1 MVGKLKVCIIGS
13 EGWGA
18 AIAATVSNNVKQLEG
33 FDSRAH
39 IYVYDELVRSKYL
52 SEVMNNCHENIKY
65 LPGIRLPEN
74 LIAVN
79 DLLEAAKNAD
89 IMIFAT
95 PQHFVKSYCNILA
108 GKVKKN
114 AIALSMVKGLAHV
127 SDGEI
132 DLYSNLISQ
141 QLDMPCYSLMS
152 ANSAMEM
159 AQGKLCELT
168 IGCNDEND
176 ARLLTEVLQT
186 DNCRVITIDDVD
198 GVELCGT
205 LKDIIALGAGFV
217 DGLNLGENARVAAL
231 HLGVKEMMRFTM
243 TFYPTAK
250 MSTFFES
257 CAVANSV
264 ASTYVDKNVTF
275 AKSFIT
281 SGKTIQEIESN
292 LLNGRKLLGPLVAAE
307 LNAFLEEEDMQDEFP
322 LFTAIHRICQNEV
335 EPETILETLRTHPDL
350 SSSLSFSQFLTD
362 ESTTEDSLEKILE
375 TPPEPISALDKAL
388 AEAEK
393 KKSFR
398 ELKENGSWHLVY
410 DVSKAKKQTS
420 IDPWQVNEA
429 KELQISGWL
438 ESHDSNEPKNAS
450 GTQGSGE
457 NESIVGSTSGSDDCQ
472 GIGCTENADA
482 EKLTDKTEKKLPVD
496 KTWLRDQPPPMIIG
510 RDDKATTETPFKDSN
525 MPKVDAAGT
534 KESVENHPRPF
545 INKFQALNIKPKTGK
560 QSKTDTEPASFK
572 AKDESLKSEG
582 FPKKLTKPTFS
593 HTQQIR
599 QQIEALTSKSK
610 GNDKPESEKN
620 VNASEAA
627 GERPKTDVE
636 KATKAET
643 SSAQQEKPKSETI
656 SSTPEDKNQMQEDP
670 VNMKV
675 PKHKESSATGS
686 EHQFVFDSLED
697 KHRFESIL
705 TSKSKK
711 DRPSRID
718 GSESGN
724 DYTQTWRYMSPPQ
737 PLKNLQVN
745 AEDKQQEQEEHEEIS
760 ETMEENK
767 SVPKEQQQDSLTE
780 ENFEKWKQVEAEERT
795 AKHSQTEENLYL
807 SAEELIRREL
817 EHHQK
822 ENYEL
827 AEQAEATRI
836 PKENEGEGKQE
847 MVPVDEE
854 APKDV
859 DKRELLS
866 EERKNDV
873 QRPAISGQKKPHQSP
888 DEANLR
894 YFSFDKK
901 NGKGH
906 EWDWLHNK
914 ETPETKAKPVDE
926 RLSEYY
932 VNENRD
938 QQKLKKLNKQ
948 LQEVFKKHTEEADLG
963 FEASGNSVESHESS
977 ETKPLALDPVTAQK
991 RRDAQQPQTPVP
1003 GPNPTPAKAPPP
1015 MPKRQKIAEGSPQFQ
1030 AAPRTIP
1037 PPSPQTLPLT
1047 PQEQQPHRKN
1057 LPIQSD
1063 ALEQPPASHQADER
1077 FKAARGQKEIID
1089 TPAANRMA
1097 HSQSDQQGTKKAEA
1111 PAFEVKKL
1119 MSHFLKRYKPETTKK
1134 VETPP
1139 NEVKNQ
1145 RESAYELVNDPRT
1158 ATKEHKPL
1166 PEEDHTPPIEKPSA
1180 QASPKEQKQ
1189 LKAGE
1194 MTKKLRSMLRR
1205 DQEKKVGY
1213 KGKNPFLKE
1222 PDLQSHPP
1230 MDTSLEHDLARR
1242 RSTGQQL
1249 RRTVV
1254 VKPPFNPPLNPR
1266 VRIPRP
1272 PFDGRDRECH
1282 TLAMP
1287 AIWLNLKQTQTQTTL
1302 RTGNQV
1308 KQLSM
1313 AVHNPRQ
1320 LQVPLG
1326 LLPRCPA
1333 LNKLICAVQIGLLAT
1348 FVARYR
1354 NRNK

>member
-13 EGWGA
+13 EGWGS
-18 AIAATVSNNVKQLEG
+18 AIAASVSNNVTQLEG

-79 DLLEAAKNAD
+79 DLLAAAQNAD
-89 IMIFAT
+89 ILIFAT

-108 GKVKKN
+108 GKVKEN

-127 SDGEI
+127 SDSEI

-141 QLDMPCYSLMS
+141 QLDIPCYSLMS

-168 IGCNDEND
+168 IGCNDEDD

-186 DNCRVITIDDVD
+186 DNCRVITVDDVD

-217 DGLNLGENARVAAL
+217 DGLKLGENARVAAL

-243 TFYPTAK
+243 TFYPNAK
-250 MSTFFES
+250 ISTFFES

-307 LNAFLEEEDMQDEFP
+307 LNTFLEEEDMQDEFP
-322 LFTAIHRICQNEV
+322 LFTAIHRVCQNEV

-350 SSSLSFSQFLTD
+350 SSLSFSQFLSD

-375 TPPEPISALDKAL
+375 PPPEPISALDKAL
-388 AEAEK
+388 TEAAK

-398 ELKENGSWHLVY
+398 ELKKNDSWHLVN
-410 DVSKAKKQTS
+410 DVNKAKKQTS
-420 IDPWQVNEA
+420 IDPWQVNER
-429 KELQISGWL
+429 EGLQISGWL
-438 ESHDSNEPKNAS
+438 ESNDSNEPKNAS

-457 NESIVGSTSGSDDCQ
+457 NDSIVGSTSGSDECQ
-472 GIGCTENADA
+472 GIGCTQNA
-482 EKLTDKTEKKLPVD
+482 EKTEKAPVD

-510 RDDKATTETPFKDSN
+510 SDDKSNTETPFKDSN
-525 MPKVDAAGT
+525 MAKVDAAET

-560 QSKTDTEPASFK
+560 QSKTDTETASFK
-572 AKDESLKSEG
+572 AKDESLKSEVI
-582 FPKKLTKPTFS
+582 PKKLTKPTFS
-593 HTQQIR
+593 YTQEIR

-610 GNDKPESEKN
+610 ENATPEFEKN
-620 VNASEAA
+620 VNATEEA
-627 GERPKTDVE
+627 GERSKTDGV
-636 KATKAET
+636 KATKAEF
-643 SSAQQEKPKSETI
+643 SKAQQEKPKRETI
-656 SSTPEDKNQMQEDP
+656 SSTPEDKIQTPEESVKMEVSKQEQNNP
-670 VNMKV
+670 N
-675 PKHKESSATGS
+675 HKQSSASGS
-686 EHQFVFDSLED
+686 EHKFVFDSLED
-697 KHRFESIL
+697 KQRFESIL
-705 TSKSKK
+705 MSKSKK
-711 DRPSRID
+711 DRLSRID
-718 GSESGN
+718 GSESGKE
-724 DYTQTWRYMSPPQ
+724 YTQTWRYMSPPQ
-737 PLKNLQVN
+737 PLQNLQVT
-745 AEDKQQEQEEHEEIS
+745 AEDKHQDQAEDVEMSESIEES
-760 ETMEENK
+760 K
-767 SVPKEQQQDSLTE
+767 AVPREQQQDSLTE

-795 AKHSQTEENLYL
+795 AKHSQTEENMYL

-822 ENYEL
+822 ENHEF

-836 PKENEGEGKQE
+836 PKEDEGEGKQE

-854 APKDV
+854 APKDA

-866 EERKNDV
+866 EERKNDG
-873 QRPAISGQKKPHQSP
+873 QRPAMSGQKKPHQSP

-901 NGKGH
+901 DGKGH

-914 ETPETKAKPVDE
+914 ESPETKGKPVDE

-932 VNENRD
+932 VNEKSD
-938 QQKLKKLNKQ
+938 QQKLEKLNKQ

-963 FEASGNSVESHESS
+963 IEAPGNSAESHESS
-977 ETKPLALDPVTAQK
+977 ETKPLAIDPVTAQK
-991 RRDAQQPQTPVP
+991 KRDAQQPQTPVP
-1003 GPNPTPAKAPPP
+1003 RPKQTPAKAPPP

-1047 PQEQQPHRKN
+1047 PQEQQPHRKH

-1063 ALEQPPASHQADER
+1063 ALEQPPASHQADESA
-1077 FKAARGQKEIID
+1077 KAARGQKGIRE
-1089 TPAANRMA
+1089 A
-1097 HSQSDQQGTKKAEA
+1097 HSPSDQQGTKKAEA

-1119 MSHFLKRYKPETTKK
+1119 MTHFLKREQSETTKE

-1145 RESAYELVNDPRT
+1145 RESAYELVNDPRA
-1158 ATKEHKPL
+1158 ATKEHKYL
-1166 PEEDHTPPIEKPSA
+1166 PEDNAPPIEKPSA
-1180 QASPKEQKQ
+1180 QASPKEHKQ

-1194 MTKKLRSMLRR
+1194 MNKKLRSMLRR

-1242 RSTGQQL
+1242 SSTGQQL

-1272 PFDGRDRECH
+1272 PFDGREREYH

-1287 AIWLNLKQTQTQTTL
+1287 AIWLNLKQTQTRTTL
-1302 RTGNQV
+1302 RASNQV
-1308 KQLSM
+1308 KQLSIV
-1313 AVHNPRQ
+1313 AHSPPKLQ
-1320 LQVPLG
+1320 LPLG

-1333 LNKLICAVQIGLLAT
+1333 LNKLLCAVQIGLLAT
-1348 FVARYR
+1348 FLARCR

>member
-13 EGWGA
+13 EGWGS
-18 AIAATVSNNVKQLEG
+18 AIAASVSNNVKQLEG

-79 DLLEAAKNAD
+79 DLLAAAQNAD
-89 IMIFAT
+89 ILIFAT

-108 GKVKKN
+108 GKVKEN

-141 QLDMPCYSLMS
+141 QLDIPCYSLMS

-168 IGCNDEND
+168 IGCNDEDD

-186 DNCRVITIDDVD
+186 DNCRVITVDDVD

-217 DGLNLGENARVAAL
+217 DGLKLGENARVASL

-243 TFYPTAK
+243 TFYPNAK
-250 MSTFFES
+250 ISTFFES

-307 LNAFLEEEDMQDEFP
+307 LNTFLEEEDMQDEFP

-335 EPETILETLRTHPDL
+335 DPETILETLRTHPDL
-350 SSSLSFSQFLTD
+350 SSSLSFSQFLSD

-375 TPPEPISALDKAL
+375 PPPEPISALDKAL
-388 AEAEK
+388 TEAGK

-410 DVSKAKKQTS
+410 DVNKAKKQTS
-420 IDPWQVNEA
+420 IDPWQINER
-429 KELQISGWL
+429 KGLQISGWL
-438 ESHDSNEPKNAS
+438 ESNDSNEPKNAS

-472 GIGCTENADA
+472 GIGCTENA
-482 EKLTDKTEKKLPVD
+482 EKTEKLPVD

-510 RDDKATTETPFKDSN
+510 SDDKSNTETPFKDSN
-525 MPKVDAAGT
+525 MAKVDAAET
-534 KESVENHPRPF
+534 KESCGESP
-545 INKFQALNIKPKTGK
+545 QA
-560 QSKTDTEPASFK
+560 A
-572 AKDESLKSEG
+572 
-582 FPKKLTKPTFS
+582 
-593 HTQQIR
+593 
-599 QQIEALTSKSK
+599 
-610 GNDKPESEKN
+610 
-620 VNASEAA
+620 
-627 GERPKTDVE
+627 
-636 KATKAET
+636 
-643 SSAQQEKPKSETI
+643 
-656 SSTPEDKNQMQEDP
+656 
-670 VNMKV
+670 
-675 PKHKESSATGS
+675 
-686 EHQFVFDSLED
+686 
-697 KHRFESIL
+697 
-705 TSKSKK
+705 
-711 DRPSRID
+711 
-718 GSESGN
+718 
-724 DYTQTWRYMSPPQ
+724 
-737 PLKNLQVN
+737 NLQVT
-745 AEDKQQEQEEHEEIS
+745 AEDKQQEQAEDVKMS
-760 ETMEENK
+760 ESIEENK
-767 SVPKEQQQDSLTE
+767 AVPREQQQDSLRE
-780 ENFEKWKQVEAEERT
+780 ENFEKWKQVEAEERP
-795 AKHSQTEENLYL
+795 AKHSQTEENMYL

-822 ENYEL
+822 EN
-827 AEQAEATRI
+827 
-836 PKENEGEGKQE
+836 
-847 MVPVDEE
+847 
-854 APKDV
+854 
-859 DKRELLS
+859 
-866 EERKNDV
+866 
-873 QRPAISGQKKPHQSP
+873 
-888 DEANLR
+888 
-894 YFSFDKK
+894 
-901 NGKGH
+901 H
-906 EWDWLHNK
+906 E
-914 ETPETKAKPVDE
+914 
-926 RLSEYY
+926 
-932 VNENRD
+932 
-938 QQKLKKLNKQ
+938 
-948 LQEVFKKHTEEADLG
+948 
-963 FEASGNSVESHESS
+963 
-977 ETKPLALDPVTAQK
+977 
-991 RRDAQQPQTPVP
+991 RDAMPNMPQTPVP
-1003 GPNPTPAKAPPP
+1003 GPKQTPAKAPPP
-1015 MPKRQKIAEGSPQFQ
+1015 TPKRQKIAEGSPQFQ

-1047 PQEQQPHRKN
+1047 PQEQQPHRKH

-1063 ALEQPPASHQADER
+1063 ALEQPPASHQADESA
-1077 FKAARGQKEIID
+1077 KAARGQKGIIE
-1089 TPAANRMA
+1089 TPAATREA
-1097 HSQSDQQGTKKAEA
+1097 HSPSDQQATNKAEA

-1119 MSHFLKRYKPETTKK
+1119 MTHFLKREQPETTKQ

-1166 PEEDHTPPIEKPSA
+1166 PEDNAPPIEKPSA

-1272 PFDGRDRECH
+1272 PFDGRDREYH

-1287 AIWLNLKQTQTQTTL
+1287 AIWLNLKQTQTQTTM
-1302 RTGNQV
+1302 RANNQV

-1313 AVHNPRQ
+1313 AVHSPPKLQ
-1320 LQVPLG
+1320 LPLG
-1326 LLPRCPA
+1326 LLPRCSA
-1333 LNKLICAVQIGLLAT
+1333 LNKLLCAVQIGLLAT
-1348 FVARYR
+1348 FLARCR